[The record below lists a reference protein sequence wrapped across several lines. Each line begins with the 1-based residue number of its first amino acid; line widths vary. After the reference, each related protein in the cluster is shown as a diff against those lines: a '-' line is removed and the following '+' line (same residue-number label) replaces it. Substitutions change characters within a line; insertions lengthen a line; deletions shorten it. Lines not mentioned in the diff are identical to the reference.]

1 MPSDNTYV
9 RFRQQ
14 QRDPLH
20 VNSPLSGG
28 NISGVQGSGSG
39 SGSTVQPSPPTPTTQ
54 PSVNHSDVQAD
65 RLNNLTLK
73 ELLDSP
79 GRAGLTRL
87 DPKRPPGTLWFD
99 DDSIV
104 AATVRSI
111 FERDFKEPHAN
122 WSQTS
127 KATID
132 RWYETFAQVYNWD
145 RSINKRV
152 RVEFEAKLKSR
163 MSDQVSRWKGNWKE
177 KGDEAKPKWID
188 PDVWKGLVQF
198 WQDPKSEKKSN
209 NSRNARYHDPDGKG
223 IYKHRSGQT
232 SYKARARKRCEK
244 TGETT
249 PDFLELL
256 DETHRKADGTFID
269 GKSEEIYK
277 QVTSRIEEEE
287 SHMCSVDNP
296 ESTGSGGLS
305 VHAKN
310 KIFTEVAPRKKG
322 RIYGV
327 GSLQFEASSA
337 HSGPM
342 LPSDDPVILSQKL
355 AAAEA
360 CIQSQ
365 AEKINSFDILF
376 DYLTEKDPA
385 LAAILRRGSST
396 QTGQANPNEPP
407 VSTAPE
413 PEVANEETTAAAIA
427 NLATGSSPP
436 STGETALL
444 DVVQGITNVLN
455 ASMTV

>member
-20 VNSPLSGG
+20 VNSPVSAG
-28 NISGVQGSGSG
+28 NISGVQGSGSRHP
-39 SGSTVQPSPPTPTTQ
+39 PSPPTPTTQ
-54 PSVNHSDVQAD
+54 PSVNHSDAQAE
-65 RLNNLTLK
+65 RLNNLTLD

-87 DPKRPPGTLWFD
+87 DPKRPPATLWFD
-99 DDSIV
+99 DDSTV

-132 RWYETFAQVYNWD
+132 RCVT
-145 RSINKRV
+145 
-152 RVEFEAKLKSR
+152 VE
-163 MSDQVSRWKGNWKE
+163 GNWKE

-188 PDVWKGLVQF
+188 P
-198 WQDPKSEKKSN
+198 EK
-209 NSRNARYHDPDGKG
+209 
-223 IYKHRSGQT
+223 
-232 SYKARARKRCEK
+232 
-244 TGETT
+244 
-249 PDFLELL
+249 
-256 DETHRKADGTFID
+256 
-269 GKSEEIYK
+269 
-277 QVTSRIEEEE
+277 VTSRIEEEE
-287 SHMCSVDNP
+287 SHMCSGDNP
-296 ESTGSGGLS
+296 ESTGSCGLS

-310 KIFTEVAPRKKG
+310 KIFAEVAPRKKG

-327 GSLQFEASSA
+327 GSLQFEAFSA
-337 HSGPM
+337 HSGST

-360 CIQSQ
+360 YIQSQ

-376 DYLTEKDPA
+376 DYLADKDPA

-396 QTGQANPNEPP
+396 QTGPASANEAP
-407 VSTAPE
+407 VATAPE
-413 PEVANEETTAAAIA
+413 QQVANEETAAATLA
-427 NLATGSSPP
+427 NLATRSSP
-436 STGETALL
+436 SS
-444 DVVQGITNVLN
+444 IF
-455 ASMTV
+455 